1 MSASTCILP
10 ILPSVPEYINEALVR
25 FQLLAFREIT
35 IDVFSNIW
43 SGDAPSL
50 VTGLIESYLRPAP

>member
-10 ILPSVPEYINEALVR
+10 IQPSVPEYINEALVR

-43 SGDAPSL
+43 SGDA
-50 VTGLIESYLRPAP
+50 ESRDRLN